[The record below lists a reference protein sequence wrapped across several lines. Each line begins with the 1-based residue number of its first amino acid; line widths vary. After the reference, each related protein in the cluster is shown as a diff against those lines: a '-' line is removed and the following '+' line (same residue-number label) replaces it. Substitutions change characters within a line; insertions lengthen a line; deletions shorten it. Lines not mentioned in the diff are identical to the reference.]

1 MFSCMWNGERI
12 DAFEISKPEGL
23 EREIRKA
30 ARNKELRCIDPNCEC
45 PELGFKHGSKK
56 AAHFYHYC
64 DSNCGYTHFEKND
77 KPIIRNVRN
86 ALFDHFKSKGFNVE
100 RECRLPIGG
109 KFCHLLFDMNNEKIV
124 LQIADKTTQVKD
136 IEKLQTA
143 CNYNKCDLK
152 LIVVG
157 DPNDD
162 QDEYRNYQINRY
174 LLNNSVNKD
183 LVIINENSDT
193 LSQTKYIED
202 NRFSGC
208 EKYFKMKAPLDLL
221 SFINGELSI
230 SEFYEKFNQWFSV
243 KAEEK
248 DRKKRK
254 DMEFWRKVHEG
265 NEKQV
270 ASFGTS
276 VHKPARPFQPKYTS
290 LANSNYTE
298 TDYSPKVEEP
308 SYSPI
313 DHSKFVVGV
322 KVEHEQY
329 GDGIIIAIDR
339 KNGKACLKFDNG
351 VEDNFSI
358 DNLAKSSGFKLK
370 C

>member
-1 MFSCMWNGERI
+1 
-12 DAFEISKPEGL
+12 
-23 EREIRKA
+23 
-30 ARNKELRCIDPNCEC
+30 
-45 PELGFKHGSKK
+45 
-56 AAHFYHYC
+56 
-64 DSNCGYTHFEKND
+64 
-77 KPIIRNVRN
+77 
-86 ALFDHFKSKGFNVE
+86 
-100 RECRLPIGG
+100 
-109 KFCHLLFDMNNEKIV
+109 
-124 LQIADKTTQVKD
+124 
-136 IEKLQTA
+136 
-143 CNYNKCDLK
+143 
-152 LIVVG
+152 
-157 DPNDD
+157 
-162 QDEYRNYQINRY
+162 
-174 LLNNSVNKD
+174 
-183 LVIINENSDT
+183 
-193 LSQTKYIED
+193 
-202 NRFSGC
+202 
-208 EKYFKMKAPLDLL
+208 
-221 SFINGELSI
+221 
-230 SEFYEKFNQWFSV
+230 
-243 KAEEK
+243 
-248 DRKKRK
+248 
-254 DMEFWRKVHEG
+254 MEFWRKVHEG